1 MEIGSAGIMRWYMA
15 RRCDKYFTLEQK
27 LRRFLTMSLSA
38 YKVPEDEQAR
48 VLEFIGG
55 LDIRAISE
63 HVMHELFKALA
74 MHFEFSLN
82 DVELSTGK

>member
-1 MEIGSAGIMRWYMA
+1 M
-15 RRCDKYFTLEQK
+15 
-27 LRRFLTMSLSA
+27 
-38 YKVPEDEQAR
+38 
-48 VLEFIGG
+48 LEFIGG

-82 DVELSTGK
+82 DVELPTGK